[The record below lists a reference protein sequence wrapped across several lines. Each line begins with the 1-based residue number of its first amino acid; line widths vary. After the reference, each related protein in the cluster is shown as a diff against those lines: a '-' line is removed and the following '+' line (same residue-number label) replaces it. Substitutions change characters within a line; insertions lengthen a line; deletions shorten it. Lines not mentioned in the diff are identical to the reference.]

1 MLSAMLLVISIAALV
16 QFALYYWRAVVSGV
30 VAHSVSERVLAAA
43 GIEGGVT
50 ADDFEV
56 LVRLHD
62 LTPRLQSRAQGLG
75 PVRAYY
81 RMIGALGKLAGSHLP
96 SLAAWSR
103 REMAVCARY
112 TAVLI
117 DRRLQD
123 NIACAAALRSC

>member
-1 MLSAMLLVISIAALV
+1 MLSGVLLAISIAALA
-16 QFALYYWRAVVSGV
+16 QFALYYWRAVVAT
-30 VAHSVSERVLAAA
+30 VAAHPVSDRVLAAA
-43 GIEGGVT
+43 GVEGGVT

-62 LTPRLQSRAQGLG
+62 LTPRLQSRAQGIG
-75 PVRAYY
+75 FVRTYY
-81 RMIGALGKLAGSHLP
+81 WIIDALGHLAGSRLP
-96 SLAAWSR
+96 AITAWSR

-123 NIACAAALRSC
+123 NLACAAAMRSC